1 MNLYGMK
8 DYKRVRETHLDH
20 KPNGNGYRFREE
32 NEEDNKPKSL
42 ESYIEDL
49 RKEVEKERE
58 EKEKLE
64 MEDNDIVIGSKNDD
78 LDIGEMRDK
87 LLNDVDDM
95 MEKTIP
101 NNKQKVYELGDI
113 QKWIEFGL
121 EMGYI
126 DVSKDSEVIKWIK
139 LLNDKV
145 IDL

>member
-8 DYKRVRETHLDH
+8 DFKRVKETHLNHRD
-20 KPNGNGYRFREE
+20 NGVRFREE

-42 ESYIEDL
+42 ESYIDDL

-101 NNKQKVYELGDI
+101 SNKQKVYELGDI

-121 EMGYI
+121 QMGYI